1 MCEAHAFLLKEGK
14 EEPVLESI
22 DLVESEG
29 DQVRLVNIFGEQK
42 VLHAR
47 LKTFNN
53 TERKLVFETIPPCS
67 SKTDAG

>member
-14 EEPVLESI
+14 EEPVLESV
-22 DLVESEG
+22 DLVEFDG

-47 LKTFNN
+47 LRLFNN
-53 TERKLVFETIPPCS
+53 SERKLIFEPL
-67 SKTDAG
+67 